1 MCQQLF
7 DMLQLIIMLTPIRQ
21 FFKVDYQTWYE
32 WVIAIALGVGALL
45 WAFIVKLVS
54 RWAWHAAHHWLHLK
68 PAGLCSPRTQP
79 SSRPVSPWLSMR
91 HSVHISHQ
99 PVQPP
104 CVQHTHEVQ
113 DFS

>member
-7 DMLQLIIMLTPIRQ
+7 RLLQLIIMLTPIRQ

-54 RWAWHAAHHWLHLK
+54 RWAWHTLMLTNCCIRSLQ
-68 PAGLCSPRTQP
+68 LCGSPRTQP
-79 SSRPVSPWLSMR
+79 SSRPVSFLLSMQY
-91 HSVHISHQ
+91 SVHISHQ

-104 CVQHTHEVQ
+104 CLRHTHGV
-113 DFS
+113 